1 MTREATLFFVMMTA
15 CAAVSGQIYSPEIV
29 YEFTPPIENSA
40 VSFSLEVSQQAG
52 EIDTQIF
59 SVGTD
64 GGYFEFSG
72 LAQNDIIGSG
82 RGIFMDAQC
91 DTSYARGEGGFG
103 ADYECNDAL
112 DSEVAILLSIYA
124 VDFEANTA
132 STVLTIIQS
141 SNPEYPIGFNPAGA
155 MLSNLADGVSIEV
168 AYLQPDPGNITQGYS
183 SLLTLDTIY
192 NTPSAGPLQLTADF
206 TPEEGDVF
214 IDNQEIPIFIP
225 GCTDPTAINFD
236 PAAGWDDG
244 SCQFETV
251 PGDVNGDGVADVVDI
266 VQMVN
271 FILGYIELSP
281 EAQAIGDVYPD
292 GAITI
297 LDVVT
302 LVDWIIN

>member
-1 MTREATLFFVMMTA
+1 MTRKTILFLLVTA
-15 CAAVSGQIYSPEIV
+15 AALPVSGQTYSPEIV
-29 YEFTPPIENSA
+29 YELMPPIENSA
-40 VSFSLEVSQQAG
+40 VSFSLEVSQQPG
-52 EIDTQIF
+52 EMDTQIF
-59 SVGTD
+59 SVGAD
-64 GGYFEFSG
+64 DGYFDFSG

-82 RGIFMDAQC
+82 WGVFLDGQC
-91 DTSYARGEGGFG
+91 DETYARGDGGFG
-103 ADYECNDAL
+103 PDYVCNEML

-124 VDFEANTA
+124 VDLEANAA

-141 SNPEYPIGFNPAGA
+141 SNPEYPIGFSPAGA
-155 MLSNLADGVSIEV
+155 MLSNLSAGVSIDV

-183 SLLTLDTIY
+183 SLLTIDGLF
-192 NTPSAGPLQLTADF
+192 NTPAAGSLQLTAQF
-206 TPEEGDVF
+206 TPEEGDPFV
-214 IDNQEIPIFIP
+214 DYQEIPVFVP
-225 GCTDPTAINFD
+225 GCTDPTAINYD

-244 SCQFETV
+244 SCQFEAV

-292 GAITI
+292 GQITI